1 LFLKRFPLA
10 LALQGEKDAAMT
22 SETALHTEQDQLVA
36 CTISRDVQN
45 FDLLIE
51 DMENELGESWGDLSF
66 EDARQFFR
74 QPESGALKFVAV
86 AIDQEDES
94 LLAVIVD
101 LIKSAKNQN
110 VKVILIADEVSPMA
124 LHQLLQLGADDF
136 IPYPLPEN
144 ALHDAIQR
152 LDEPQKVV
160 AADFVDPGHK
170 QDRAANGVVLPVQ
183 AVSGGAGATT
193 LAVNLAWELANIE
206 KSEPQ
211 PRVLLMDFNLQFGSV
226 STYLD
231 LPRREA
237 VYELLSSTEH
247 MDDDAFKT
255 ALTNFNDHISVLTAP
270 SDLLPLDFIDSE
282 DVERIMEMARH
293 HFDYVIID
301 MPTTFVSWSEVIL
314 TQADIMFAPFELDM
328 RSAQNILRLRSA
340 LKAEDL
346 PFEKY
351 RFLLNRAPK
360 GMDLSAKSR
369 IKRMSESLEIAI
381 EVQLPEGGKAVLQ
394 SNDQGL
400 PLAIEAAKN
409 PLRKEIQK
417 LAQSI
422 HARQSEDMSAA
433 AQ

>member
-1 LFLKRFPLA
+1 LA
-10 LALQGEKDAAMT
+10 LALQGKKDAAMA

-51 DMENELGESWGDLSF
+51 DMETELGESWGDLSF

-86 AIDQEDES
+86 AIDQDDEG
-94 LLAVIVD
+94 LLAVIAD
-101 LIKSAKNQN
+101 LIKSAKIQN

-124 LHQLLQLGADDF
+124 LHQLLQLGAEDF

-144 ALHDAIQR
+144 ALREAITR
-152 LDEPQKVV
+152 LDAPKKVI
-160 AADFVDPGHK
+160 AADFVDPGTSK
-170 QDRAANGVVLPVQ
+170 TREANGVVLPVQ

-193 LAVNLAWELANIE
+193 LAVNLAWELAHVE
-206 KSEPQ
+206 KTGAQ
-211 PRVLLMDFNLQFGSV
+211 PRVLLMDLNLQFGSV

-247 MDDDAFKT
+247 MDDDAFKS
-255 ALTNFNDHISVLTAP
+255 ALTNFNDQMSVLTAP
-270 SDLLPLDFIDSE
+270 ADLLPLDFIDSE
-282 DVERIMEMARH
+282 DLERIMEMARH

-301 MPTTFVSWSEVIL
+301 MPSTLVNWSEVIL
-314 TQADIMFAPFELDM
+314 NQADIMFAPFELDM

-340 LKAEDL
+340 LKAEEL
-346 PFEKY
+346 PFEKF

-381 EVQLPEGGKAVLQ
+381 EVQLPDGGKAVLQ

-417 LAQSI
+417 LALSI
-422 HARQSEDMSAA
+422 HARQSDEMSAA

>member
-1 LFLKRFPLA
+1 
-10 LALQGEKDAAMT
+10 MT

-86 AIDQEDES
+86 AIDQQDES
-94 LLAVIVD
+94 MLAVIAD
-101 LIKSAKNQN
+101 LIKSAKVQN

-124 LHQLLQLGADDF
+124 LHQLLQLGAEDF

-144 ALHDAIQR
+144 ALAEAIAR
-152 LDEPQKVV
+152 LDAPKK
-160 AADFVDPGHK
+160 ALATDFFDISANK
-170 QDRAANGVVLPVQ
+170 TRAANGVVLPVQ

-193 LAVNLAWELANIE
+193 LAVNLAWELAHVE
-206 KSEPQ
+206 KTEPQ
-211 PRVLLMDFNLQFGSV
+211 PRVLLMDLNLQFGSV

-247 MDDDAFKT
+247 MDDEAFKS
-255 ALTNFNDHISVLTAP
+255 ALTNFNDRISVLTAP
-270 SDLLPLDFIDSE
+270 ADLLPLDFIETE
-282 DVERIMEMARH
+282 DLERIMEMARH
-293 HFDYVIID
+293 HFDYVVLD
-301 MPTTFVSWSEVIL
+301 MPSTFVTWSEVIL
-314 TQADIMFAPFELDM
+314 NQADIIFAPFELDM

-340 LKAEDL
+340 LRAEDL

-381 EVQLPEGGKAVLQ
+381 EVQLPDGGKAVLQ

-400 PLAIEAAKN
+400 PLGIDASKN

-417 LAQSI
+417 LAASI
-422 HARQSEDMSAA
+422 HARQSEEMNAA

>member
-1 LFLKRFPLA
+1 
-10 LALQGEKDAAMT
+10 MT

-86 AIDQEDES
+86 AIDQQDES
-94 LLAVIVD
+94 MLAVIAD
-101 LIKSAKNQN
+101 LIKSAKVQN

-124 LHQLLQLGADDF
+124 LHQLLQLGAEDF

-144 ALHDAIQR
+144 ALAEAIAR
-152 LDEPQKVV
+152 LDAPKK
-160 AADFVDPGHK
+160 ALATDFFDISANK
-170 QDRAANGVVLPVQ
+170 TRAANGIVLPVQ

-193 LAVNLAWELANIE
+193 LAVNLAWELAHVE
-206 KSEPQ
+206 KTEPQ
-211 PRVLLMDFNLQFGSV
+211 PRVLLMDLNLQFGSV

-247 MDDDAFKT
+247 MDDEAFKS
-255 ALTNFNDHISVLTAP
+255 ALTNFNDRISVLTAP
-270 SDLLPLDFIDSE
+270 ADLLPLDFIETE
-282 DVERIMEMARH
+282 DLERIMEMARH
-293 HFDYVIID
+293 HFDYVVLD
-301 MPTTFVSWSEVIL
+301 MPSTFVTWSEVIL
-314 TQADIMFAPFELDM
+314 NQADIIFAPFELDM

-340 LKAEDL
+340 LRAEDL

-381 EVQLPEGGKAVLQ
+381 EVQLPDGGKAVLQ

-400 PLAIEAAKN
+400 PLGIDASKN

-417 LAQSI
+417 LAASI
-422 HARQSEDMSAA
+422 HARQSEEMNAA

>member
-1 LFLKRFPLA
+1 
-10 LALQGEKDAAMT
+10 MT

-45 FDLLIE
+45 FDLLVE
-51 DMENELGESWGDLSF
+51 DMETELGESWGDLNF

-74 QPESGALKFVAV
+74 QPESSALKFIAV
-86 AIDQEDES
+86 AIDQEDEGM
-94 LLAVIVD
+94 LAIVAD
-101 LIKSAKNQN
+101 LIKSAKAQN
-110 VKVILIADEVSPMA
+110 VKVILIADAVSPMA
-124 LHQLLQLGADDF
+124 LHHLLQLGAEDF

-144 ALHDAIQR
+144 ALSEAIAR
-152 LDEPQKVV
+152 LDAPRKVQ
-160 AADFVDPGHK
+160 AADFIEQAAPK
-170 QDRAANGVVLPVQ
+170 KRAANGVVLPVQ
-183 AVSGGAGATT
+183 SVSGGAGATT
-193 LAVNLAWELANIE
+193 LAVNLAWELAHVE
-206 KSEPQ
+206 KAEPQ
-211 PRVLLMDFNLQFGSV
+211 PRVLLMDLNLQFGSV

-247 MDDDAFKT
+247 MDDEAFKS
-255 ALTNFNDHISVLTAP
+255 ALTNFNDSISVLTAP
-270 SDLLPLDFIDSE
+270 TDLLPLDFIESE
-282 DVERIMEMARH
+282 DLERIMEMARH

-301 MPTTFVSWSEVIL
+301 MPSTFVTWSEVIL
-314 TQADIMFAPFELDM
+314 NQADIIFAPFELDM

-340 LKAEDL
+340 LRAEDL

-381 EVQLPEGGKAVLQ
+381 EVQLPDGGKAVLQ

-400 PLAIEAAKN
+400 PLAIEAGKN

-417 LAQSI
+417 LAASI
-422 HARQSEDMSAA
+422 HVRQSEAMSAA

>member
-1 LFLKRFPLA
+1 
-10 LALQGEKDAAMT
+10 MT

-74 QPESGALKFVAV
+74 QPESGAMKFVAV
-86 AIDQEDES
+86 AIDQEDEGM
-94 LLAVIVD
+94 LAVIAD
-101 LIKSAKNQN
+101 LIKSAKVQD

-124 LHQLLQLGADDF
+124 LHQLLQLGAEDF

-144 ALHDAIQR
+144 ALSEAIAR
-152 LDEPQKVV
+152 LDAPKKVI
-160 AADFVDPGHK
+160 AADFVDPGASTE
-170 QDRAANGVVLPVQ
+170 REANGVVLPVQ
-183 AVSGGAGATT
+183 SVSGGAGATT
-193 LAVNLAWELANIE
+193 LAVNIAWELAHVE
-206 KSEPQ
+206 KTAPQ
-211 PRVLLMDFNLQFGSV
+211 PRVLLMDLNLQFGSV

-247 MDDDAFKT
+247 MDDDAFKS
-255 ALTNFNDHISVLTAP
+255 ALTNFNDQISVLTAP
-270 SDLLPLDFIDSE
+270 ADLLPLDFIDSE
-282 DVERIMEMARH
+282 DLERIMEMARH

-301 MPTTFVSWSEVIL
+301 MPSTFVNWSEVIL
-314 TQADIMFAPFELDM
+314 HQADIIFAPFELDM

-381 EVQLPEGGKAVLQ
+381 EVQLPDGGKAVLQ

-400 PLAIEAAKN
+400 PMAIEASKN

-417 LAQSI
+417 LAASI
-422 HARQSEDMSAA
+422 HARQSEEMSAA

>member
-1 LFLKRFPLA
+1 MA
-10 LALQGEKDAAMT
+10 
-22 SETALHTEQDQLVA
+22 SETTLHTEQDQLVA

-51 DMENELGESWGDLSF
+51 DMENELGESWGDLNF

-74 QPESGALKFVAV
+74 QPESRTLKFVAV
-86 AIDQEDES
+86 ALDHKDEDI
-94 LLAVIVD
+94 LAVIAD
-101 LIKSAKNQN
+101 LIKLAKVQN
-110 VKVILIADEVSPMA
+110 IKVILIADEVSPMA
-124 LHQLLQLGADDF
+124 LHQLLQLGAEDF

-144 ALHDAIQR
+144 ALKDAIAR
-152 LDEPQKVV
+152 LDAPRKVA
-160 AADFVDPGHK
+160 AADFVDPGK
-170 QDRAANGVVLPVQ
+170 QTARNASGIVLPIQPVT
-183 AVSGGAGATT
+183 GGAGATT
-193 LAVNLAWELANIE
+193 FAVNLAWELANVE
-206 KSEPQ
+206 KKAPQ
-211 PRVLLMDFNLQFGSV
+211 PRVLLMDLNLQLGSV

-231 LPRREA
+231 LPRRES

-247 MDDDAFKT
+247 MDDEAFMR
-255 ALTNFNDHISVLTAP
+255 ALTNFNDKMSVLTAP
-270 SDLLPLDFIDSE
+270 ADLLPLDFIENE
-282 DVERIMEMARH
+282 DLERIMEMARH
-293 HFDYVIID
+293 HFDYIVID
-301 MPTTFVSWSEVIL
+301 MPSTLVNWSEVIFN
-314 TQADIMFAPFELDM
+314 QADIMFSPFELDM

-346 PFEKY
+346 PFEKF

-381 EVQLPEGGKAVLQ
+381 EVQLPDGGKAVLQ

-400 PLAIEAAKN
+400 PLAVDAPKN

-417 LAQSI
+417 LAMSI
-422 HARQSEDMSAA
+422 HARQSEELSAA